1 MVGLFTHRKD
11 QDFYD
16 DAAIQRAI
24 EESARFLSSGS

>member
-1 MVGLFTHRKD
+1 MVGLTPRKD

-24 EESARFLSSGS
+24 EETARFLVTGD